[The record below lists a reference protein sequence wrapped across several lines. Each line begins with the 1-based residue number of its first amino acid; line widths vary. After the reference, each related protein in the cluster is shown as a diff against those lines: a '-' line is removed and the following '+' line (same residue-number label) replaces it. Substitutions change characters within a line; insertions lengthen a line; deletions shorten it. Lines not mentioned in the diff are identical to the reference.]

1 MKILKLFIV
10 ILIVIGQG
18 CWVSSL
24 AENYRNQVFTPLINS
39 AQVYLNDNQLDLPI
53 MEINS
58 SDVITVSFD
67 WLSLEYEHLAYRI
80 EHCNWDWAPSGLDE
94 MDYVQ
99 GINEVIIEDYY
110 TSSNTTTDY
119 TNYSFTLPNDNVQLL
134 LSGNY
139 VVKIFNTDE
148 PEKILMTQCFSIEEP
163 KISLNGEVSGKSIY
177 GVNSL
182 YQRLMFEI
190 TFDDGFSATS
200 DELKIVIR
208 QNDRRDNEVKNISPT
223 YILPN
228 SLKYEDERLL
238 NFEGGVEYKKL
249 DFSHRFRYSGEI
261 ERISFHHPY
270 YHVEVFP
277 GKAEI
282 GKGYEYDI
290 DVNGKRKINAQDVWS
305 NAEIDYS
312 IVHFTYP
319 LEEPWLDGAMYVIG
333 GFNGNYLDATNKMT
347 YNFERKQYELAL
359 LLKNGGYNYQY
370 LFLPAG
376 NTTGTLIRS
385 MGSHWETENEYQI
398 YVYYRNKGGYY
409 DQLIGFYQIGSVQR

>member
-1 MKILKLFIV
+1 MKDILGNNREISISREITKKYEETIRGTLSDI
-10 ILIVIGQG
+10 IGKINEIKG
-18 CWVSSL
+18 EFVLVVSG
-24 AENYRNQVFTPLINS
+24 N
-39 AQVYLNDNQLDLPI
+39 NDND
-53 MEINS
+53 
-58 SDVITVSFD
+58 
-67 WLSLEYEHLAYRI
+67 
-80 EHCNWDWAPSGLDE
+80 
-94 MDYVQ
+94 
-99 GINEVIIEDYY
+99 IID
-110 TSSNTTTDY
+110 D
-119 TNYSFTLPNDNVQLL
+119 
-134 LSGNY
+134 
-139 VVKIFNTDE
+139 I
-148 PEKILMTQCFSIEEP
+148 SIEEP
-163 KISLNGEVSGKSIY
+163 KISLYGEVSGKSIY

-190 TFDDGFSATS
+190 IFDDGFSAIS
-200 DELKIVIR
+200 DELKVVIR

-282 GKGYEYDI
+282 GKGYEYDV

-319 LEEPWLDGAMYVIG
+319 LEEPWLDGAIYVIG

-376 NTTGTLIRS
+376 NTKGTLVRT

-398 YVYYRNKGGYY
+398 YVYYRNIGGYY
-409 DQLIGFYQIGSVQR
+409 DQLIGFYQISSVQ

>member
-1 MKILKLFIV
+1 MKILNLLMVVLVLF
-10 ILIVIGQG
+10 GQG
-18 CWVSSL
+18 CLLPSL
-24 AENYRNQVFTPLINS
+24 ANKCRNQVFTPMINS
-39 AQVYLNDNQLDLPI
+39 AQVYLNNNQLDLPV
-53 MEINS
+53 MDINT

-67 WLSLEYEHLAYRI
+67 WLSLEYEHLSYKI
-80 EHCNWDWAPSGLDE
+80 EYCNWDWSPAGLDE
-94 MDYVQ
+94 MDYIQ
-99 GINEVIIEDYY
+99 GINEVTIENYY

-119 TNYSFTLPNDNVQLL
+119 TNYSFTIPNDNIQLL

-139 VVKIFNTDE
+139 VVKIYSTDE
-148 PEKILMTQCFSIEEP
+148 PEKILMTQCFSVEDP
-163 KISLNGEVSGKSIY
+163 KISLEGEVDGRSVY
-177 GVNSL
+177 GVNSQF
-182 YQRLMFEI
+182 QRLMFEI
-190 TFDDGFSATS
+190 MFESGFTATS
-200 DELKIVIR
+200 DELKVVVR
-208 QNDRRDNEVKNISPT
+208 QNDRRDNEVKDIAPT

-228 SLKYEDERLL
+228 SLRYEDERLL
-238 NFEGGVEYKKL
+238 SFEGGVEYKKL

-319 LEEPWLDGAMYVIG
+319 VEEPWLDGALYVFG

-370 LFLPAG
+370 LFLPVGSA
-376 NTTGTLIRS
+376 TGTLTRT

-398 YVYYRNKGGYY
+398 YVYYRSIGGYY
-409 DQLIGFYQIGSVQR
+409 DQLIGFYQISSI

>member
-10 ILIVIGQG
+10 FLIMIGQG
-18 CWVSSL
+18 YWVSSL

-39 AQVYLNDNQLDLPI
+39 AQVYLNSNQLDLPI

-67 WLSLEYEHLAYRI
+67 WLSLEYAHLAYRI
-80 EHCNWDWAPSGLDE
+80 EHCNWDWTPADLNE
-94 MDYVQ
+94 MDYMQ
-99 GINEVIIEDYY
+99 GINEVTIENYY

-148 PEKILMTQCFSIEEP
+148 PEKILMTHCFSIEEP
-163 KISLNGEVSGKSIY
+163 KISLYGEVSGKSIY

-190 TFDDGFSATS
+190 IFDDGFSAIS
-200 DELKIVIR
+200 DELKVVIR

-282 GKGYEYDI
+282 GKGYEYDV

-319 LEEPWLDGAMYVIG
+319 LEEPWLDGAIYVIG

-376 NTTGTLIRS
+376 NTKGTLVRT

-398 YVYYRNKGGYY
+398 YVYYRNIGGYY
-409 DQLIGFYQIGSVQR
+409 DQLIGFYQISSVQ

>member
-10 ILIVIGQG
+10 ILIVIGKG
-18 CWVSSL
+18 CWVASL
-24 AENYRNQVFTPLINS
+24 ADSYRNQVFTPLINS

-398 YVYYRNKGGYY
+398 YVYYRNKGGSY

>member
-10 ILIVIGQG
+10 ILIVIGKG
-18 CWVSSL
+18 CWVASL
-24 AENYRNQVFTPLINS
+24 ADSYRNQVFTPLINS

>member
-18 CWVSSL
+18 CWVASL
-24 AENYRNQVFTPLINS
+24 ADSYRNQVFTPLINS